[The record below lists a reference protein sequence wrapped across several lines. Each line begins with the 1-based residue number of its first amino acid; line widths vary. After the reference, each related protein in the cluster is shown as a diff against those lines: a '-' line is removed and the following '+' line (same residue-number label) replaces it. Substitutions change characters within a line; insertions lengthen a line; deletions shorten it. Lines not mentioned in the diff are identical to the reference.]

1 MLFIKFIAPLIISI
15 PLLIT
20 FSIIDITPLI
30 PALTAPPIASPI
42 VVPKLENLSL
52 IVFHNPPK
60 KLPIPLNI
68 LVILFHASWNLSLN
82 HPPILPKMFV
92 TLFHAPLKK
101 LSYSIE
107 NSCNIIP
114 CLLKH
119 IFKPIPHICKNILNS
134 FPCSAE
140 KTDLIVQVIELDLE
154 ILLQLFVGLLLK
166 VPYIFVELL

>member
-60 KLPIPLNI
+60 KVPIPLNI
-68 LVILFHASWNLSLN
+68 LVILFHAS
-82 HPPILPKMFV
+82 
-92 TLFHAPLKK
+92 
-101 LSYSIE
+101 
-107 NSCNIIP
+107 
-114 CLLKH
+114 
-119 IFKPIPHICKNILNS
+119 
-134 FPCSAE
+134 
-140 KTDLIVQVIELDLE
+140 
-154 ILLQLFVGLLLK
+154 
-166 VPYIFVELL
+166 

>member
-1 MLFIKFIAPLIISI
+1 MLFIKFIDPLIISI

-68 LVILFHASWNLSLN
+68 LVILFHAS
-82 HPPILPKMFV
+82 
-92 TLFHAPLKK
+92 
-101 LSYSIE
+101 
-107 NSCNIIP
+107 
-114 CLLKH
+114 
-119 IFKPIPHICKNILNS
+119 
-134 FPCSAE
+134 
-140 KTDLIVQVIELDLE
+140 
-154 ILLQLFVGLLLK
+154 
-166 VPYIFVELL
+166 